1 MADDRKL
8 AFLVWT
14 VTLTVGANHSF
25 VFLVD
30 CPSQE
35 FHYQRTR
42 VTVDTVWTQCG
53 AQSYCPEKQML
64 RVVGLIL
71 VASYQN
77 VKNSCQSEP
86 NNSNNG
92 QMWLKF
98 IRNSYFE
105 RRISTA
111 SLLLCSTRLHLTGA
125 VTPSELALGVGG
137 LEVLRRI
144 F

>member
-1 MADDRKL
+1 
-8 AFLVWT
+8 
-14 VTLTVGANHSF
+14 
-25 VFLVD
+25 
-30 CPSQE
+30 
-35 FHYQRTR
+35 
-42 VTVDTVWTQCG
+42 
-53 AQSYCPEKQML
+53 ML

>member
-1 MADDRKL
+1 M
-8 AFLVWT
+8 
-14 VTLTVGANHSF
+14 TL
-25 VFLVD
+25 
-30 CPSQE
+30 
-35 FHYQRTR
+35 
-42 VTVDTVWTQCG
+42 CG

-92 QMWLKF
+92 QMWLMIGSKF

-105 RRISTA
+105 RGISAA